1 MLSQNGIKLAK
12 LAAVAIALIMI
23 AIGIVLLVNTKST
36 SPTGIYKLKWEKT
49 EKEEESKYS

>member
-12 LAAVAIALIMI
+12 VAAVAIGLIMI
-23 AIGIVLLVNTKST
+23 AIGIVLFVNTKST

>member
-12 LAAVAIALIMI
+12 LAAVAVGLIMI
-23 AIGIVLLVNTKST
+23 AIGIVLLVNKKST

-49 EKEEESKYS
+49 EKEEESNYS